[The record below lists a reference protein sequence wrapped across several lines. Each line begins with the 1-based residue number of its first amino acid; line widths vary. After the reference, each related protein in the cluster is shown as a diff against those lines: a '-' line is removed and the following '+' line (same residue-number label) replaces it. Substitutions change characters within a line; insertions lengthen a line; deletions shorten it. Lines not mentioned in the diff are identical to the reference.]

1 MTIHTAREE
10 RAQLSLSC
18 ANAKKKSQK
27 DSVDSN
33 ASLSVG
39 LPSPRALSPIA
50 EQQCLVVSLPQVC
63 SQLLLLLAF

>member
-1 MTIHTAREE
+1 MSIHTVREE

-18 ANAKKKSQK
+18 ADVAKKSQE

-33 ASLSVG
+33 ASFSVG

-50 EQQCLVVSLPQVC
+50 EQQGPVLSP
-63 SQLLLLLAF
+63 SQIC

>member
-18 ANAKKKSQK
+18 ADVAKKSQK

-39 LPSPRALSPIA
+39 LPCPRALSPIA
-50 EQQCLVVSLPQVC
+50 EQQGLVVSLPQV
-63 SQLLLLLAF
+63 